1 MHATSHIQDRCATF
15 EKKIVRKLI
24 FIVLILISSCK
35 EKTKTEQND
44 TLSKPEAQ
52 FELDKTDYS
61 ILTIE
66 PKNGWIFKNGKLSDL
81 SQSEL
86 IEAEKILKKVVE
98 KSNETQKRNLKI
110 HNEKYPENKWTETG
124 FELDLNKFQRQY
136 WPVINENGEK
146 IVWINFFCSDN
157 EPISTDNIVM
167 VMDGGNCYFNIKIN
181 LTNKTYSELSIN
193 GYA

>member
-1 MHATSHIQDRCATF
+1 M
-15 EKKIVRKLI
+15 RKFI
-24 FIVLILISSCK
+24 FLFLILISSCK
-35 EKTKTEQND
+35 EKTKTKQND
-44 TLSKPEAQ
+44 ILTKSEAK

-66 PKNGWIFKNGKLSDL
+66 PKSDWIFKKGSLSDL

-86 IEAEKILKKVVE
+86 IEAEKILIQAVKQN
-98 KSNETQKRNLKI
+98 NELQKQNLKI

-124 FELDLNKFQRQY
+124 YELELNKLKRQY
-136 WPVINENGEK
+136 WPIINKKGEK
-146 IVWINFFCSDN
+146 VVWINFFCSDN
-157 EPISTDNIVM
+157 EPIPTDNIVI

-181 LTNKTYSELSIN
+181 LTNKTYSELRIN

>member
-1 MHATSHIQDRCATF
+1 M
-15 EKKIVRKLI
+15 RKLI
-24 FIVLILISSCK
+24 FIFLILISSCK
-35 EKTKTEQND
+35 EKTKTEQNRIL
-44 TLSKPEAQ
+44 TKPGSQ
-52 FELDKTDYS
+52 FELDKNNYS

-66 PKNGWIFKNGKLSDL
+66 PKNDWIFKNGTLSDL

-86 IEAEKILKKVVE
+86 IEAEKILKQAVK
-98 KSNETQKRNLKI
+98 KNNEIQKQNLKI

-124 FELDLNKFQRQY
+124 YELDLKKFQRQY
-136 WPVINENGEK
+136 WPVINEKGEK
-146 IVWINFFCSDN
+146 VVWINFFCSDN